1 MVSVLDKDLYEQTL
15 ADHGYAVG
23 DLVTYINVKD
33 STGGIV
39 FRIIDD
45 VRPVKPHATSRKTVK
60 KYKEWQRSGAWTGAF
75 TGTPAT
81 GKYVEV
87 DREVT
92 EHGAWDENGK
102 KIMVA
107 ATHGF
112 IRIKPIFEFF
122 ATPKGK
128 NPRGKG
134 NTIIIEYSWIRTAL
148 VKVDLVIL
156 GSKYVE
162 LGNIIH
168 NIARKEGMD
177 ETTNH
182 HHEVEK
188 AIG

>member
-1 MVSVLDKDLYEQTL
+1 MVSVLDKDFYEQTL

-45 VRPVKPHATSRKTVK
+45 VRPVKPHTTSRKTIRK
-60 KYKEWQRSGAWTGAF
+60 RKEWQGAGNMWSGITAG
-75 TGTPAT
+75 GSGG
-81 GKYVEV
+81 GKYIEVE
-87 DREVT
+87 REFI
-92 EHGAWDENGK
+92 ERGFWDESGK

-107 ATHGF
+107 ATNGF

-122 ATPKGK
+122 ATTKGK

-134 NTIIIEYSWIRTAL
+134 NTIIIEYGYIKNSL
-148 VKVDLVIL
+148 MKVDLVVL

-162 LGNIIH
+162 LGLIIQGLAKK
-168 NIARKEGMD
+168 NGAD
-177 ETTNH
+177 E
-182 HHEVEK
+182 
-188 AIG
+188 